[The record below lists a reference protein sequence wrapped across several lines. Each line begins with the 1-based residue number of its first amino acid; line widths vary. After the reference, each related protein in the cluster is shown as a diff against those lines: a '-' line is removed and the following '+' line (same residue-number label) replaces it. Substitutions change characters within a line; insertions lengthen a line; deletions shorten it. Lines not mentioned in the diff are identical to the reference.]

1 VRSPPPATTRFLELR
16 DGGRLA
22 WDEAGSGDTTILWV
36 HGLPLD
42 RHSWAP
48 QRAFFTERTRNLFV
62 DLRGYGDS
70 SKLPEGADVTSLY
83 RSDLLTF
90 IDSLGVTKPLVI
102 GFASAGH
109 VVLRL
114 AAQHGERLSG
124 VVSINGS
131 PRFMRGDDWPV
142 GFTQEELDHFAAPIR
157 AETIGGA
164 LDRILDPE
172 TVFQDVPIERARELA
187 ATFRAMGERAGAATL
202 LGFFDRIAHDDDRRL
217 LADIDVPTLLITS
230 VAGKEVSNQVARYM
244 RDTIPRSTLVELAG
258 TDHFAFATRPELI
271 NWLIDDFCTT
281 LGQRL

>member
-1 VRSPPPATTRFLELR
+1 MSPPASTTRFMDMP
-16 DGGRLA
+16 DGGRMA

-48 QRAFFTERTRNLFV
+48 QRAFFADRARNLFV
-62 DLRGYGDS
+62 DLRGYGES
-70 SKLPEGADVTSLY
+70 SKLPEGADVTALY
-83 RSDLLTF
+83 CSDLLNL
-90 IDSLGVTKPLVI
+90 IDTLSGTKPLVI

-124 VVSINGS
+124 IVSINGS

-142 GFTQEELDHFAAPIR
+142 GFTQEGLDHFAAPIR
-157 AETIGGA
+157 AGSVSGA

-172 TVFQDVPIERARELA
+172 TVFQDVPIERARKLA

-202 LGFFDRIAHDDDRRL
+202 LGFFDGIAHDDDRGL
-217 LADIDVPTLLITS
+217 LDDINVPALLITS
-230 VAGKEVSNQVARYM
+230 VAGKEVSNRVARYM

-271 NWLIDDFCTT
+271 NWLIDDFRAT
-281 LGQRL
+281 LGQQS